1 MFAACLFPVATGAL
15 FVQKKSVLVSES
27 GLVAVTYWPL
37 VLRMLLILYVL
48 NAYGNRYADSL
59 ISYTRFTQLS
69 TERKRQC
76 DEVVSRYQY
85 FRL

>member
-1 MFAACLFPVATGAL
+1 MFAACLFPVANGAL

-48 NAYGNRYADSL
+48 NAYGNRYADAL

-69 TERKRQC
+69 TERKRQR

-85 FRL
+85 FPL

>member
-1 MFAACLFPVATGAL
+1 MFAACLFPVANGTL

-48 NAYGNRYADSL
+48 NAYGNRYADAL

-69 TERKRQC
+69 EYDHMC
-76 DEVVSRYQY
+76 MD
-85 FRL
+85 